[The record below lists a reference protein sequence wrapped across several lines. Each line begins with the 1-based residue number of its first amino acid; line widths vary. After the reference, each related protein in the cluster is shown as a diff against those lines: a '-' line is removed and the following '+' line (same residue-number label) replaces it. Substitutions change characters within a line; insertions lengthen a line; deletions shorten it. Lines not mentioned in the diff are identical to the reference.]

1 VVDPTHEL
9 ASWGRRL
16 AALLLDGLILGVIV
30 VATLVGAGVPL
41 EDINTTILEGS
52 SLALILIVILPK
64 AIYDTAMIGSRNQTF
79 GKMALHIKV
88 VDEADRVTPIGYGR
102 AFTRWLS
109 TAFLW
114 ALFLSLYVWAFMLAV
129 GVDKGT
135 ATIVGLVSFGAF
147 FVCVRVYG
155 ENQEA

>member
-1 VVDPTHEL
+1 MLVD
-9 ASWGRRL
+9 GI
-16 AALLLDGLILGVIV
+16 ILSGIV
-30 VATLVGAGVPL
+30 LVTIVTAGVPL
-41 EDINTTILEGS
+41 EDVNTTILEGS
-52 SLALILIVILPK
+52 SLALLLIFILPK

-114 ALFLSLYVWAFMLAV
+114 ALFTVP
-129 GVDKGT
+129 GVLDHLWPLRDGRRQTLHDKF
-135 ATIVGLVSFGAF
+135 AHSVV
-147 FVCVRVYG
+147 VRT
-155 ENQEA
+155 

>member
-1 VVDPTHEL
+1 MSADANEL

-16 AALLLDGLILGVIV
+16 AALLVDGLILSGLVL
-30 VATLVGAGVPL
+30 ATLAAAGRPL
-41 EDINTTILEGS
+41 EEVNATIREGS
-52 SLALILIVILPK
+52 SLVLILLFVLPK

-88 VDEADRVTPIGYGR
+88 VDEDDRVTPIGYAR

-114 ALFLSLYVWAFMLAV
+114 ALFTVP
-129 GVDKGT
+129 GVLDHLWPLRDARRQTFHDKF
-135 ATIVGLVSFGAF
+135 ARSVV
-147 FVCVRVYG
+147 VRT
-155 ENQEA
+155 

>member
-1 VVDPTHEL
+1 MDSTHEL

-16 AALLLDGLILGVIV
+16 AALLVDGMILGGIV
-30 VATLVGAGVPL
+30 LATLVSAGVPL

-52 SLALILIVILPK
+52 SLALILIFILPK

-88 VDEADRVTPIGYGR
+88 VDEGDRMTRIGYAR

-114 ALFLSLYVWAFMLAV
+114 ALFTVP
-129 GVDKGT
+129 GVLDHLWPLRDGRRQTLHDKF
-135 ATIVGLVSFGAF
+135 ARSVV
-147 FVCVRVYG
+147 VRT
-155 ENQEA
+155 